1 LVYAIEYNLYYFV
14 KFLLRKEFRKNY
26 QNFYEAIISAIVKAI
41 EVKNIKILELL
52 LNKFRGNINWFN
64 SHKEW
69 PIKLVVDSND
79 LKMVKLFVDRDS
91 NIEDKII
98 YGRKYSILHYS
109 LTKNDS
115 NEDIIKYFVGINA
128 KMNIENKSEF
138 EKLFRRLDRKGKIS
152 LLKCFVNHK
161 EKNLWKTFW
170 DILLLLIAWYIKNF
184 VWR

>member
-1 LVYAIEYNLYYFV
+1 
-14 KFLLRKEFRKNY
+14 
-26 QNFYEAIISAIVKAI
+26 
-41 EVKNIKILELL
+41 
-52 LNKFRGNINWFN
+52 
-64 SHKEW
+64 
-69 PIKLVVDSND
+69 
-79 LKMVKLFVDRDS
+79 MVKLFVDRDS

-161 EKNLWKTFW
+161 EKNLWKTF
-170 DILLLLIAWYIKNF
+170 
-184 VWR
+184 

>member
-64 SHKEW
+64 SHKEC

-161 EKNLWKTFW
+161 EKNLWKTF
-170 DILLLLIAWYIKNF
+170 
-184 VWR
+184 